1 MVVLV
6 CLMNISG
13 VRADLESAVAFPCG
27 AYVIVTVCHGLSNN
41 SDQSE
46 TACTSWKPVPPCAIV
61 EPDAKAFFVT
71 VYENQYG
78 ADYSTNWKVL
88 VLVPFATNETETET
102 LDDTLETLIPSLWEY
117 TEATKL
123 TVDKPFIQDVNGAR
137 YLATNINI
145 SIDIEG
151 GN

>member
-1 MVVLV
+1 
-6 CLMNISG
+6 MNLST
-13 VRADLESAVAFPCG
+13 VRTELESA
-27 AYVIVTVCHGLSNN
+27 IVLGGIPKVYKYMPERPNPL
-41 SDQSE
+41 
-46 TACTSWKPVPPCAIV
+46 CAIM
-61 EPDAKAFFVT
+61 EPDTEFIA

-78 ADYSTNWKVL
+78 ADYASNWV
-88 VLVPFATNETETET
+88 VRILVPFATNETETEN
-102 LDDTLETLIPSLWEY
+102 LDDTLDTLIPAMWEY
-117 TEATKL
+117 TTATKL